1 MTRKDDTR
9 DKIVE
14 TAGML
19 FHRFGYEK
27 TSMDDIARTAHK
39 AKGSLYY
46 HFPSKEHLFCAV
58 IESEIEKLEEGLTPI
73 IEDSSLT
80 EIDRIEQYIIR
91 RMELMDKAYTY
102 HETLRK
108 EFMMYSTQS
117 EEVEKLLDGLNRWE
131 HEVLTR
137 IITSG
142 VERGCFSASLDPE
155 RLADILLM
163 ILNSLE
169 VKFFLQGK
177 YKQYE
182 ATFDSMIHFLSH
194 GLTAKE

>member
-1 MTRKDDTR
+1 
-9 DKIVE
+9 
-14 TAGML
+14 ML

-108 EFMMYSTQS
+108 EFMMYSTKS
-117 EEVEKLLDGLNRWE
+117 EEVEKLLECERKGEIYKPRTLVVPSELLAAAEQAERAVKVAEAAKKEADASAAASGERDFMAGSKKAE
-131 HEVLTR
+131 R
-137 IITSG
+137 I
-142 VERGCFSASLDPE
+142 
-155 RLADILLM
+155 
-163 ILNSLE
+163 
-169 VKFFLQGK
+169 
-177 YKQYE
+177 
-182 ATFDSMIHFLSH
+182 
-194 GLTAKE
+194 